1 VTHDS
6 DISPLT
12 RLVTRLVTRLDRVGD
27 RGVERGGADAG
38 AGDVLPTGF
47 PSLDRAIG
55 GGFRRGDLVV
65 LGGDDSMGCSALAL
79 AVGLRQPHRSLLL
92 TGERLADR
100 VYERALAL
108 SAKVP
113 LDALRFGTVTEEERR
128 RLASAATMLRD
139 RVPVVDTLLE
149 GGMGPVE
156 RALAAT
162 PTAPLVIVDPLESL
176 LDRAAGREEMLGY
189 AIVTLKRLALRHQ
202 LVVLLLTH
210 LPGFDPARRDRRPRL
225 ADFGLGGAVG
235 QQADLVLGLYREELY
250 EADLGVTGAAELQI
264 LKHRDGPR
272 GYVDLYFDARYGRFE
287 DVLEE

>member
-1 VTHDS
+1 MTHDS

-12 RLVTRLVTRLDRVGD
+12 RLVARLDR
-27 RGVERGGADAG
+27 GGTEPG
-38 AGDVLPTGF
+38 TGDVVPTGF

-65 LGGDDSMGCSALAL
+65 LGGDDSVGCSALAL
-79 AVGLRQPHRSLLL
+79 AISLRQPQRSLLL
-92 TGERLADR
+92 TGERLPDR

-128 RLASAATMLRD
+128 RLASAATMWRD
-139 RVPVVDTLLE
+139 RVPLVETLLE
-149 GGMGPVE
+149 GGVALVE
-156 RALAAT
+156 RAVSAT
-162 PTAPLVIVDPLESL
+162 PTAPVVIVDPLESL
-176 LDRAAGREEMLGY
+176 LDRPTGRDEALGY
-189 AIVTLKRLALRHQ
+189 AILSLKRLALRHQ
-202 LVVLLLTH
+202 MAVVLLTH
-210 LPGFDPARRDRRPRL
+210 LAGFDRARPDRRPRL
-225 ADFGLGGAVG
+225 SDFGLGGAVG
-235 QQADLVLGLYREELY
+235 QHADLVLGLYRDELY

-272 GYVDLYFDARYGRFE
+272 GYVDLYFDARFGRFE

>member
-1 VTHDS
+1 MTHDS

-12 RLVTRLVTRLDRVGD
+12 RLVARLDRGGD
-27 RGVERGGADAG
+27 RSAERAGTEAGG
-38 AGDVLPTGF
+38 GDVLASGF
-47 PSLDRAIG
+47 PSLDRAVG
-55 GGFRRGDLVV
+55 GGFRRGDLVA

-79 AVGLRQPHRSLLL
+79 AMSLRQPQRALLL

-100 VYERALAL
+100 VYEQALAL

-149 GGMGPVE
+149 GGVPMVE

-162 PTAPLVIVDPLESL
+162 PTAPLVIVDSLESL
-176 LDRAAGREEMLGY
+176 LDRPTGRDEVLGY
-189 AIVTLKRLALRHQ
+189 AVLALKRLALRHQ
-202 LVVLLLTH
+202 IVVLLLTH
-210 LPGFDPARRDRRPRL
+210 LVGFDPARRDRRPRL
-225 ADFGLGGAVG
+225 TDFGLGGAVG

-250 EADLGVTGAAELQI
+250 EADLGVTGAAEVQI
-264 LKHRDGPR
+264 LKHRDGAR

>member
-12 RLVTRLVTRLDRVGD
+12 RLVARLDRGGD
-27 RGVERGGADAG
+27 RSAERGGTEG
-38 AGDVLPTGF
+38 GGVDVLASGF
-47 PSLDRAIG
+47 PSLDRAVG

-65 LGGDDSMGCSALAL
+65 LGGDASMGCSSLAL
-79 AVGLRQPHRSLLL
+79 AVSLRQPQRALLL
-92 TGERLADR
+92 TGEQLADR

-113 LDALRFGTVTEEERR
+113 LESLRFGTVTEEERR

-139 RVPVVDTLLE
+139 RVPVVDPLLE
-149 GGMGPVE
+149 GGVPMVE

-162 PTAPLVIVDPLESL
+162 PTAPLVIVDSLESL
-176 LDRAAGREEMLGY
+176 LDRPTGRDEALGY
-189 AIVTLKRLALRHQ
+189 AVLALKRLALRHQ
-202 LVVLLLTH
+202 IVVLLLTH
-210 LPGFDPARRDRRPRL
+210 LAGFDPARRDRRPRL
-225 ADFGLGGAVG
+225 TDFGLGGAVG
-235 QQADLVLGLYREELY
+235 QHADLALGLYREEHY
-250 EADLGVTGAAELQI
+250 EADLGVTGAAAVQI
-264 LKHRDGPR
+264 LKHRDGAR